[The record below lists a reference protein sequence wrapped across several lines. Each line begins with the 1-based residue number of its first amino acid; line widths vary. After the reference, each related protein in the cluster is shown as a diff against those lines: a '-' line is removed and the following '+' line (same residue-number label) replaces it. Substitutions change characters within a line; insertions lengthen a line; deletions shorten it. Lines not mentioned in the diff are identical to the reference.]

1 MSFNAAV
8 EPKERRSTSGAF
20 CNSNAAASA
29 PAQMQVCYS
38 GRSSTGTF
46 LGTII
51 NHPSNSS
58 EQTRGRLRETDRQL
72 LFEVIVTEKA
82 KQQKKI
88 REEEKDMLRRY
99 EDLDLKDKIMKIY
112 AKGDV
117 NTG

>member
-1 MSFNAAV
+1 MMKCTEATQRERITSLSLSVYLSF
-8 EPKERRSTSGAF
+8 
-20 CNSNAAASA
+20 
-29 PAQMQVCYS
+29 
-38 GRSSTGTF
+38 
-46 LGTII
+46 
-51 NHPSNSS
+51 
-58 EQTRGRLRETDRQL
+58 RQL